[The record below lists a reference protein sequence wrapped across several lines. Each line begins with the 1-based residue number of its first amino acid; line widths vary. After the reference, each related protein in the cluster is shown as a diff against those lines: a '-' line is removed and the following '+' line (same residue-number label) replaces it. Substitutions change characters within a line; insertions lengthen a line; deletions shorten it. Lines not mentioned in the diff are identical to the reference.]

1 MKKATILALVMAL
14 VVALMAGTAVAKGK
28 PTGKG
33 SKARGPAVVTYVFKG
48 TVASVAEDGGSVAV
62 EVTGGNKAGR
72 QAAAGQQQPMT
83 FAVTDATKVELND
96 APATV
101 PELQPGDQVVVQ
113 SKAKKGATSFAA
125 RAVSAERPEPA
136 ESEPTP

>member
-1 MKKATILALVMAL
+1 MALVMAL

-28 PTGKG
+28 PAGKG
-33 SKARGPAVVTYVFKG
+33 NKGRGPAVVTYVFKG

-62 EVTGGNKAGR
+62 EATGGNKAGR

-96 APATV
+96 APATIS
-101 PELQPGDQVVVQ
+101 ELQPGDEVVVK
-113 SKAKKGATSFAA
+113 SRAAKGATSFAA
-125 RAVSAERPEPA
+125 RVVSAERPVEETVEPA
-136 ESEPTP
+136 L